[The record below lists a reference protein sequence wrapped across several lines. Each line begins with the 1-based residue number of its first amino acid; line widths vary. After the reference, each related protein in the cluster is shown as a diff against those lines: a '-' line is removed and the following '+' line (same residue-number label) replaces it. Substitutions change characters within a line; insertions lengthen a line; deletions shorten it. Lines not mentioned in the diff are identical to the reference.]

1 MTFGP
6 SFTFARL
13 RGIDIRVHWSWLIIL
28 WLITWAVQ
36 GVFAEFVE
44 SWSSGQR
51 TVAALVAA
59 TLFFVSILLHE
70 LSHALVA
77 QAYGLRVPSITLFVF
92 GGVAALADESRNA
105 REELVVAV
113 AGPLMSFLLSG
124 VFGAAWLV
132 LRGQDIAVVAGYLSL
147 INLALAIFNLLP
159 GFPLDGGRVFRA
171 IVWQL
176 TGSRL
181 RATQVAARVGS
192 GVAYLLIAGGAAL
205 LAFGNFG
212 GLWYVLIGLF
222 LRAAASGSAQTLLV
236 DMAMSDVVV
245 RSVMRPPP
253 EAVPA
258 GTTLQELVDAR
269 VLTTGERCYLIGGL
283 DGVVIGLIT
292 TSDITDIPRERWS
305 AVTVED
311 SMVPRERVHVIAP
324 EAPVLEALSQMSAHD
339 VHQLPVIEEERLVG
353 LVTRGDVMRQIELRT
368 RFIEQEESST
378 PPGPPTAPGSPTAT
392 P

>member
-1 MTFGP
+1 MTLGP
-6 SFTFARL
+6 SFTVARV
-13 RGIDIRVHWSWLIIL
+13 RGIEIRIHWSWLIIL

-44 SWSSGQR
+44 SWSGAQR

-59 TLFFVSILLHE
+59 TFFFVSILLHE

-77 QAYGLRVPSITLFVF
+77 QSYGLRVPSITLFVF
-92 GGVAALADESRNA
+92 GGLAVIGEESRNA
-105 REELVVAV
+105 REELVIAV
-113 AGPLMSFLLSG
+113 AGPLMSFVLSG
-124 VFGAAWLV
+124 VFGVAWLL

-147 INLALAIFNLLP
+147 INLALGVFNLLP

-171 IVWQL
+171 IVWKV

-181 RATQVAARVGS
+181 RATQIAARAGS
-192 GVAYLLIAGGAAL
+192 GVAYLLIAGGVAL
-205 LAFGNFG
+205 LAFGNLG

-236 DMAMSDVVV
+236 DMAMSEVVV

-253 EAVPA
+253 DAVPA

-269 VLTTGERCYLIGGL
+269 VLMTGERCYLIGGP
-283 DGVVIGLIT
+283 DGAVIGLIT
-292 TSDITDIPRERWS
+292 TSDITKIPRERWLE
-305 AVTVED
+305 VTAAD
-311 SMVPRERVHVIAP
+311 SMVPRERVHVVAP
-324 EAPVLEALSQMSAHD
+324 EAPVLEALGQMREHD
-339 VHQLPVIEEERLVG
+339 VHQLPVIEDDRLVG

-368 RFIEQEESST
+368 RFVEA
-378 PPGPPTAPGSPTAT
+378 PTAAR
-392 P
+392 